1 MTTFMEPA
9 AAEAEIQSNVAAIRA
24 MKTVSGPP
32 FPACGFSPFVWRAAG
47 CAASIVGALLP
58 FVLLT
63 L

>member
-32 FPACGFSPFVWRAAG
+32 FPACGFSHSK
-47 CAASIVGALLP
+47 ASASADGLL
-58 FVLLT
+58 
-63 L
+63 